1 MADKIENPSESIIP
15 VSSNSGTFPP
25 STAAVPA
32 PPVTYVL
39 RVCCINLNGTD
50 KIRLIATPP
59 TLVDPIKQ
67 TILACWGPIQKEGN
81 YAGAHE
87 YKLLGNPW
95 NGDGIEAVNSRKLLV
110 GLLRTMAQHG
120 WNLIQA
126 SDVSKKHYDKDSLFF
141 EGSMVPVVGQID
153 MFSISFHGTDRI
165 RLIDVPPF
173 IVPLVKGA
181 IQAHWRKGIQSLT
194 LFFKAHEF
202 KLNGNP
208 FWGDGEDTV
217 LAHVMLAQILSTLR
231 EQGYKLYSSA
241 NISSG
246 QPGGLGSQSYVH
258 YTEAWVFRRVGP
270 SWS

>member
-1 MADKIENPSESIIP
+1 MADKLENPPDSIIP
-15 VSSNSGTFPP
+15 APSNPGTLPSSTI
-25 STAAVPA
+25 AVPA
-32 PPVTYVL
+32 PPVAYVL

-50 KIRLIATPP
+50 RIRLIATPP
-59 TLVDPIKQ
+59 TLVDPIRQ

-81 YAGAHE
+81 FAGAHE

-95 NGDGIEAVNSRKLLV
+95 DGGGVEAVNSRKLLI

-126 SDVSKKHYDKDSLFF
+126 SDVSKKQYDKDSLFF
-141 EGSMVPVVGQID
+141 EGSMVPVVGQVD

-173 IVPLVKGA
+173 IIPLVKGA
-181 IQAHWRKGIQSLT
+181 IQAQWRKGIQSST

-208 FWGDGEDTV
+208 FWGDGEDVV
-217 LAHVMLAQILSTLR
+217 LTHVMLAQILSTLR

-241 NISSG
+241 NINSG
-246 QPGGLGSQSYVH
+246 QPGGFSMYGARHLNSKSRDIY
-258 YTEAWVFRRVGP
+258 
-270 SWS
+270 